1 MSGKKSSMPEH
12 IWVVLEHHP
21 ATTTITVLAFQMG
34 TRDAAIKVGG
44 ERAKPQEG
52 GGSVEAFDLLSPPE
66 RLRYHMELWLVG
78 EGVAADEAR
87 KIVIELAKSMRKELK
102 SLRKRRPR

>member
-1 MSGKKSSMPEH
+1 MSRKKSFMPEH
-12 IWVVLEHHP
+12 IWVVLEHNP

-34 TRDAAIKVGG
+34 TREAAVKVGL
-44 ERAKPQEG
+44 ERVKEQEG
-52 GGSVEAFDLLSPPE
+52 AVSVEAFDLLSPPE

-87 KIVIELAKSMRKELK
+87 KIVIELAKSMSKEFK
-102 SLRKRRPR
+102 SLRKRRSR